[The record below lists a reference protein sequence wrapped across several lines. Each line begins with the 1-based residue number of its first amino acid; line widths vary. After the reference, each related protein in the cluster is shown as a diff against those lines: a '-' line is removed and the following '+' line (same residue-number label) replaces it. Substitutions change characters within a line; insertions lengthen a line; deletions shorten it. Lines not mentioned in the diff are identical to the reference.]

1 MDLGQS
7 WFIINIFFV
16 AALLTTLFFQRSYV
30 EGIYKQLPREEII
43 RLKRRRDLLRIATII
58 LFLAM
63 AITFLAD
70 MRVNG

>member
-16 AALLTTLFFQRSYV
+16 AALITTMFFQRSYV
-30 EGIYKQLPREEII
+30 EGVYKQLPSEQLS
-43 RLKRRRDLLRIATII
+43 RLKRRRDVLRITAIV
-58 LFLAM
+58 LFVVM
-63 AITFLAD
+63 AVTFLSD